1 MIEINAGFLPLTDSS
16 ILIAAKEMGFA
27 EQHGIDLNLMRE
39 TSWANIRDR
48 LAVGQFEIA
57 HCLAPIPLA
66 ANLGLSPFST
76 KLIAPMALGLGG
88 NAITVSND
96 IYKAVAQHTL
106 IDPMNA
112 KDVGLALAKVV
123 ETRRLAGKPCLKF
136 GVVHPFSAHNF
147 ELRYW
152 LAASNIIPDVDVA
165 LTILPPPIMADALN
179 NGQIDGFC
187 VGEPWNSIAL
197 SKNCG
202 KIITVKSAIW
212 ASSPEKVLAVDEV
225 WGRDNP
231 DVLNQLLQALY
242 EAAVWCGQSQ
252 NLSELAN
259 MLAQPNY
266 LNVAPDLIIP
276 GLDNS
281 LLNGTPDNAQ
291 QIPRF
296 FEPHAGAATFP
307 WQSHGSWLYSQMV
320 RWGQI
325 KHSSDNIEI
334 VRSTFRPDIYRAALS
349 SLGAII
355 PSANSKVEGALS
367 VRTPVGAASQ
377 SLYLGP
383 DGFFDGKAFDPD
395 QIDRYIAAQT
405 SLSAKHNFKS

>member
-1 MIEINAGFLPLTDSS
+1 MIEINAGFLPLTDSA

-27 EQHGIDLNLMRE
+27 ENHGIDLNLMRE

-88 NAITVSND
+88 NAITVSNELFD
-96 IYKAVAQHTL
+96 AISEHT
-106 IDPMNA
+106 IVDPMNA

-123 ETRRLAGKPCLKF
+123 ETRRLHNQPCLQF

-152 LAASNIIPDVDVA
+152 LAASNIIPDVDVSI
-165 LTILPPPIMADALN
+165 TILPPPIMADALN

-187 VGEPWNSIAL
+187 VGEPWNSVAL
-197 SKNCG
+197 SKHCG
-202 KIITVKSAIW
+202 KIITVKPAIW

-225 WGRDNP
+225 WANNNP
-231 DVLNQLLQALY
+231 DILHQLIKALY
-242 EAAVWCGQSQ
+242 EAAVWCGQSE

-259 MLAQPNY
+259 ILSQSNY
-266 LNVAPDLIIP
+266 LNVTADIIMP

-281 LLNGTPDNAQ
+281 ILTATAEQ
-291 QIPRF
+291 VETIPRF

-307 WQSHGSWLYSQMV
+307 WQSHAFWLYSQMV

-325 KHSSDNIEI
+325 EHSSDNIKS

-355 PSANSKVEGALS
+355 PTANSKVEGALS

-395 QIDRYIAAQT
+395 QIDSYISEQALPDSKA
-405 SLSAKHNFKS
+405 

>member
-1 MIEINAGFLPLTDSS
+1 MIEINAGFLPLTDSA

-27 EQHGIDLNLMRE
+27 ENHGIDLNLMRE

-48 LAVGQFEIA
+48 LAVGQFEIS

-88 NAITVSND
+88 NAITVSNELFD
-96 IYKAVAQHTL
+96 AISEHIT

-123 ETRRLAGKPCLKF
+123 ETRRLTGQPCLQF

-152 LAASNIIPDVDVA
+152 LAASNIIPDVDVSI
-165 LTILPPPIMADALN
+165 TILPPPIMADALN

-187 VGEPWNSIAL
+187 VGEPWNSVAL
-197 SKNCG
+197 SKHCG

-225 WGRDNP
+225 WAHNNP
-231 DVLNQLLQALY
+231 DILHQLIQALY
-242 EAAVWCGQSQ
+242 EAAVWCGQSE
-252 NLSELAN
+252 NLAELAN
-259 MLAQPNY
+259 ILAQPNY
-266 LNVAPDLIIP
+266 LSVAADIIMP

-281 LLNGTPDNAQ
+281 ILTATPEQ
-291 QIPRF
+291 VETIPRF

-307 WQSHGSWLYSQMV
+307 WQSHASWLYSQMV

-325 KHSSDNIEI
+325 EHNSDNIKS

-355 PSANSKVEGALS
+355 PTANSKVEGALS

-395 QIDRYIAAQT
+395 QIDSYIAEQALPD
-405 SLSAKHNFKS
+405 SKA